1 MKGEKAM
8 RKTILGFKQEKLVE
22 AGLSLNEALILK
34 HIEDFMNSGKTETLY
49 DEKDKTMYHWIYY
62 DKILKDLP
70 ILNITSDTLSRI
82 IRFNLAVEPAG
93 YKESFKNFTKG
104 NKDKRK
110 YRKYLGFIKNKTVKN
125 SIFGSRTYLALTPK
139 FYDLKED
146 LFDDTD
152 KEKSPSLDREK
163 SPSPQRENSPCLDRE
178 KSPSLDRENSPDQ
191 RYINNYIYIIGHLNK
206 STGKN
211 FKASSSKTRSLIDAR
226 LKEGY
231 TLEDFYK
238 VIDTK
243 TLEWKGTNFEKYLR
257 PETLFGLKFEGYLNE
272 SITTP
277 VEEKKK
283 AGGMTGYQDM

>member
-1 MKGEKAM
+1 M
-8 RKTILGFKQEKLVE
+8 RKIILGFKQEKLVE

-49 DEKDKTMYHWIYY
+49 DEKEKIMYHWISYK
-62 DKILKDLP
+62 KILKDLP
-70 ILNITSDTLSRI
+70 ILDVAPDTLSRI
-82 IRFNLAVEPAG
+82 IRFNLAEEPAG
-93 YKESFKNFTKG
+93 C
-104 NKDKRK
+104 KDKKK

-125 SIFGSRTYLALTPK
+125 SIFGSRSYLALTSK

-146 LFDDTD
+146 LFDDTE
-152 KEKSPSLDREK
+152 KENSPYLE
-163 SPSPQRENSPCLDRE
+163 RENSPSVQRE
-178 KSPSLDRENSPDQ
+178 KYPYLEKENSPYLERENSPDQ

-231 TLEDFYK
+231 TVEDFYK

-243 TLEWKGTNFEKYLR
+243 ALEWKGTNFEKYLR
-257 PETLFGLKFEGYLNE
+257 PETLFGPKFEGYLNE
-272 SITTP
+272 SMPKLAPIP
-277 VEEKKK
+277 EKKK
-283 AGGMTGYQDM
+283 ANGMTGYQDM

>member
-1 MKGEKAM
+1 M

-49 DEKDKTMYHWIYY
+49 DEKDKTMYHWISYK
-62 DKILKDLP
+62 KILKDLP
-70 ILNITSDTLSRI
+70 ILDVAPDTLSRI
-82 IRFNLAVEPAG
+82 IRFNLAEEPAG
-93 YKESFKNFTKG
+93 C
-104 NKDKRK
+104 KDKKK

-125 SIFGSRTYLALTPK
+125 SIFGSRSYLALTSK

-146 LFDDTD
+146 LFDDTE
-152 KEKSPSLDREK
+152 KENSPYLE
-163 SPSPQRENSPCLDRE
+163 RENSPSVQRE
-178 KSPSLDRENSPDQ
+178 KYPYLEKENSPYLERENSPDQ

-243 TLEWKGTNFEKYLR
+243 ALEWKGTNFEKYLR
-257 PETLFGLKFEGYLNE
+257 PETLFGPKFEVYLNE
-272 SITTP
+272 SMPKLAPIP
-277 VEEKKK
+277 EKKK
-283 AGGMTGYQDM
+283 ANGMTGYQDM

>member
-1 MKGEKAM
+1 M
-8 RKTILGFKQEKLVE
+8 RKIILGFKQEKLVE

-49 DEKDKTMYHWIYY
+49 DEKEKIMYHWISYK
-62 DKILKDLP
+62 KILKDLP
-70 ILNITSDTLSRI
+70 ILDVAPDTLSRI
-82 IRFNLAVEPAG
+82 IRFNLAEEPAG
-93 YKESFKNFTKG
+93 C
-104 NKDKRK
+104 KDKKK

-125 SIFGSRTYLALTPK
+125 SIFGSRSYLALTSK

-146 LFDDTD
+146 LFDDT
-152 KEKSPSLDREK
+152 EK
-163 SPSPQRENSPCLDRE
+163 ENSPYLEKENSPSVQRE
-178 KSPSLDRENSPDQ
+178 KYPYLEKENSPYLERENSPDQ

-231 TLEDFYK
+231 TVEDFYK

-243 TLEWKGTNFEKYLR
+243 ALEWKGTNFEKYLR
-257 PETLFGLKFEGYLNE
+257 PETLFGPKFEGYLNE
-272 SITTP
+272 SMPKLAPIP
-277 VEEKKK
+277 EKKK
-283 AGGMTGYQDM
+283 ANGMTGYQDM

>member
-1 MKGEKAM
+1 M
-8 RKTILGFKQEKLVE
+8 RKIILGFKQEKLVE

-49 DEKDKTMYHWIYY
+49 DEKEKIMYHWISYK
-62 DKILKDLP
+62 KILKDLP
-70 ILNITSDTLSRI
+70 ILDVAPDTLSRI
-82 IRFNLAVEPAG
+82 IRFNLAEEPAG
-93 YKESFKNFTKG
+93 C
-104 NKDKRK
+104 KDKKK

-125 SIFGSRTYLALTPK
+125 SIFGSRSYLALTSK

-146 LFDDTD
+146 LFDDTE
-152 KEKSPSLDREK
+152 KENSPYLE
-163 SPSPQRENSPCLDRE
+163 RENSPSVQRE
-178 KSPSLDRENSPDQ
+178 KYPYLEKENSPYLERENSPDQ

-231 TLEDFYK
+231 TVEDFYK

-243 TLEWKGTNFEKYLR
+243 ALEWKGTNFEKYLR
-257 PETLFGLKFEGYLNE
+257 PETLFGPKFEGYLNE
-272 SITTP
+272 SMPKLAPIP
-277 VEEKKK
+277 EKKN
-283 AGGMTGYQDM
+283 ANGMTGYQDM

>member
-1 MKGEKAM
+1 M

-152 KEKSPSLDREK
+152 KEKSPSLDRE
-163 SPSPQRENSPCLDRE
+163 
-178 KSPSLDRENSPDQ
+178 NSPDQ

-257 PETLFGLKFEGYLNE
+257 PETLFGPKFEGYLNE
-272 SITTP
+272 SMPKLAPIP
-277 VEEKKK
+277 EKKK
-283 AGGMTGYQDM
+283 ANGMTGYQDM

>member
-1 MKGEKAM
+1 M

-49 DEKDKTMYHWIYY
+49 DEKDKTMYHWISYK
-62 DKILKDLP
+62 KILKDLP
-70 ILNITSDTLSRI
+70 ILDVAPDTLSRI
-82 IRFNLAVEPAG
+82 IRFNLAEEPAG
-93 YKESFKNFTKG
+93 C
-104 NKDKRK
+104 KDKKK

-125 SIFGSRTYLALTPK
+125 SIFGSRSYLALTSK

-146 LFDDTD
+146 LFDDTE
-152 KEKSPSLDREK
+152 KENSPYLE
-163 SPSPQRENSPCLDRE
+163 RENSPSVQRE
-178 KSPSLDRENSPDQ
+178 KYPYLEKENSPYLERENSPDQ

-257 PETLFGLKFEGYLNE
+257 PETLFGPKFEGYLNE
-272 SITTP
+272 SMPKLAPIP
-277 VEEKKK
+277 EKKK
-283 AGGMTGYQDM
+283 TNGMTGYQDM

>member
-1 MKGEKAM
+1 M
-8 RKTILGFKQEKLVE
+8 RKIILGFKQEKLVE

-49 DEKDKTMYHWIYY
+49 DEKEKIMYHWISYK
-62 DKILKDLP
+62 KILKDLP
-70 ILNITSDTLSRI
+70 ILDVAPDTLSRI
-82 IRFNLAVEPAG
+82 IRFNLAEEPAG
-93 YKESFKNFTKG
+93 C
-104 NKDKRK
+104 KDKKK

-125 SIFGSRTYLALTPK
+125 SIFGSRSYLALTSK

-146 LFDDTD
+146 LFDDTE
-152 KEKSPSLDREK
+152 KENSPYLE
-163 SPSPQRENSPCLDRE
+163 RENSPSVQRE
-178 KSPSLDRENSPDQ
+178 KYPYLEKENSPYLERENSPDQ

-231 TLEDFYK
+231 TVEDFYK

-257 PETLFGLKFEGYLNE
+257 PETLFGPKFEGYLNE
-272 SITTP
+272 SMPKLAPIP
-277 VEEKKK
+277 EKKK
-283 AGGMTGYQDM
+283 ANGMTGYQDM

>member
-1 MKGEKAM
+1 M
-8 RKTILGFKQEKLVE
+8 RKIILGFKQEKLVE

-49 DEKDKTMYHWIYY
+49 DEKEKIMYHWISYK
-62 DKILKDLP
+62 KILKDLP
-70 ILNITSDTLSRI
+70 ILDVAPDTLSRI
-82 IRFNLAVEPAG
+82 IRFNLAEEPAG
-93 YKESFKNFTKG
+93 C
-104 NKDKRK
+104 KDKKK

-125 SIFGSRTYLALTPK
+125 SIFGSRSYLALTSK

-146 LFDDTD
+146 LFDDTE
-152 KEKSPSLDREK
+152 KENSPYLE
-163 SPSPQRENSPCLDRE
+163 RENSPSVQRE
-178 KSPSLDRENSPDQ
+178 KYPYLEKENSPYLERENSPDQ

-243 TLEWKGTNFEKYLR
+243 ALEWKGTNFEKYLR
-257 PETLFGLKFEGYLNE
+257 PETLFGPKFEGYLNE
-272 SITTP
+272 SITAP
-277 VEEKKK
+277 VAEKKK
-283 AGGMTGYQDM
+283 SGGMTGYQDM

>member
-1 MKGEKAM
+1 M

-49 DEKDKTMYHWIYY
+49 DEKEKIMYHWISYK
-62 DKILKDLP
+62 KILKDLP
-70 ILNITSDTLSRI
+70 ILDVAPDTLSRI
-82 IRFNLAVEPAG
+82 IRFNLAEEPAG
-93 YKESFKNFTKG
+93 C
-104 NKDKRK
+104 KDKKK

-125 SIFGSRTYLALTPK
+125 SIFGSRSYLALTSK

-146 LFDDTD
+146 LFDDTE
-152 KEKSPSLDREK
+152 KENSPYLE
-163 SPSPQRENSPCLDRE
+163 RENSPSVQRE
-178 KSPSLDRENSPDQ
+178 KYPYLEKEKYPYLERENSPDQ

-231 TLEDFYK
+231 TVEDFYK

-243 TLEWKGTNFEKYLR
+243 ALEWKGTNFEKYLR
-257 PETLFGLKFEGYLNE
+257 PETLFGPKFEGYLNE
-272 SITTP
+272 SMPKLSPIA
-277 VEEKKK
+277 EKKK
-283 AGGMTGYQDM
+283 ANGMTGYQDM

>member
-1 MKGEKAM
+1 M
-8 RKTILGFKQEKLVE
+8 RKIILGFKQEKLVE

-49 DEKDKTMYHWIYY
+49 DEKDKTMYHWISYK
-62 DKILKDLP
+62 KILNDLP
-70 ILNITSDTLSRI
+70 ILDVAPDTLSRI
-82 IRFNLAVEPAG
+82 IRFNLAEEPAG
-93 YKESFKNFTKG
+93 C
-104 NKDKRK
+104 KDKKK

-125 SIFGSRTYLALTPK
+125 SVFGSRSYLALTPK

-146 LFDDTD
+146 LFDNTEKENSPYLE
-152 KEKSPSLDREK
+152 KEKYPSV
-163 SPSPQRENSPCLDRE
+163 QRENSPHLE
-178 KSPSLDRENSPDQ
+178 KENFPYLERENSPDQ

-243 TLEWKGTNFEKYLR
+243 ALEWKGTNFEKYLR
-257 PETLFGLKFEGYLNE
+257 PETLFGPKFEGYLNE
-272 SITTP
+272 SMPKLAPIP
-277 VEEKKK
+277 EKKK
-283 AGGMTGYQDM
+283 ANGMTGYQDM

>member
-1 MKGEKAM
+1 M

-22 AGLSLNEALILK
+22 AGLSLNEVLILK

-49 DEKDKTMYHWIYY
+49 DEKDKTMYHWISYK
-62 DKILKDLP
+62 KILKDLP
-70 ILNITSDTLSRI
+70 ILDVAPDTLSRI
-82 IRFNLAVEPAG
+82 IRFNLAEEPAG
-93 YKESFKNFTKG
+93 C
-104 NKDKRK
+104 KDKKK

-125 SIFGSRTYLALTPK
+125 SIFGSRSYLALTSK

-146 LFDDTD
+146 LFDDTE
-152 KEKSPSLDREK
+152 KENSPYLE
-163 SPSPQRENSPCLDRE
+163 RENSPSVQRE
-178 KSPSLDRENSPDQ
+178 KYPYLEKENSPYLERENSPDQ

-257 PETLFGLKFEGYLNE
+257 PETLFGPKFEGYLNE
-272 SITTP
+272 SMPKLAPIP
-277 VEEKKK
+277 EKKK
-283 AGGMTGYQDM
+283 ANGMTGYQDM

>member
-1 MKGEKAM
+1 M
-8 RKTILGFKQEKLVE
+8 RKIILGFKQEKLVE

-49 DEKDKTMYHWIYY
+49 DEKEKIMYHWISYK
-62 DKILKDLP
+62 KILKDLP
-70 ILNITSDTLSRI
+70 ILDVAPDTLSRI
-82 IRFNLAVEPAG
+82 IRFNLAEEPAG
-93 YKESFKNFTKG
+93 C
-104 NKDKRK
+104 KDKKK

-125 SIFGSRTYLALTPK
+125 SIFGSRSYLALTSK

-146 LFDDTD
+146 LFDDT
-152 KEKSPSLDREK
+152 EK
-163 SPSPQRENSPCLDRE
+163 ENSPYLEKENSPSVQRE
-178 KSPSLDRENSPDQ
+178 KYPYLEKENSPYLERENSPDQ

-257 PETLFGLKFEGYLNE
+257 PETLFGPKFEGYLNE
-272 SITTP
+272 SMPKLAPIP
-277 VEEKKK
+277 EKKK
-283 AGGMTGYQDM
+283 ANGMTGYQDM

>member
-1 MKGEKAM
+1 M

-49 DEKDKTMYHWIYY
+49 DEKEKIMYHWISYK
-62 DKILKDLP
+62 KILKDLP
-70 ILNITSDTLSRI
+70 ILDVASDTLSRI
-82 IRFNLAVEPAG
+82 IRFNLAEEPAG
-93 YKESFKNFTKG
+93 C
-104 NKDKRK
+104 KDKKK

-125 SIFGSRTYLALTPK
+125 SIFGSRSYLALTSK

-146 LFDDTD
+146 LFDDTE
-152 KEKSPSLDREK
+152 KENSPYLE
-163 SPSPQRENSPCLDRE
+163 RENSPSVKRE
-178 KSPSLDRENSPDQ
+178 KYPYLEKENSPYLERENSPDQ

-206 STGKN
+206 ATGKK
-211 FKASSSKTRSLIDAR
+211 FKASSYKTRSLIDAR
-226 LKEGY
+226 LREGY
-231 TLEDFYK
+231 TVEDFYK

-243 TLEWKGTNFEKYLR
+243 TSEWKGTNWEKYLR
-257 PETLFGLKFEGYLNE
+257 PETLFGPKFEGYLNE

>member
-1 MKGEKAM
+1 M

-49 DEKDKTMYHWIYY
+49 DEKEKIMYHWISYK
-62 DKILKDLP
+62 KILKDLP
-70 ILNITSDTLSRI
+70 ILDVAPDTLSRI
-82 IRFNLAVEPAG
+82 IRFNLAEEPAG
-93 YKESFKNFTKG
+93 C
-104 NKDKRK
+104 KDKKK

-125 SIFGSRTYLALTPK
+125 SIFGSRSYLALTSK

-146 LFDDTD
+146 LFDDTE
-152 KEKSPSLDREK
+152 KENSPYLE
-163 SPSPQRENSPCLDRE
+163 RENSPSVKRE
-178 KSPSLDRENSPDQ
+178 KYPYLEKENSPYLERENSPDQ

-206 STGKN
+206 ATGKK
-211 FKASSSKTRSLIDAR
+211 FKASSYKTRSLIDAR
-226 LKEGY
+226 LREGY
-231 TLEDFYK
+231 TVEDFYK

-243 TLEWKGTNFEKYLR
+243 TSEWKGTNWEKYLR
-257 PETLFGLKFEGYLNE
+257 PETLFGPKFEGYLNE